1 MSDGI
6 YRVLCSP
13 RSSEEFLL
21 LDTTT
26 ADPVYVSKRGYPE
39 ERASTIDTI
48 EQGNTVAAT
57 IDWST
62 DRPRFASVTIETETT
77 VSFASDAT
85 NIFEA
90 ARACWH
96 ETVSDGDPMH
106 SRLTRGTDGAVKG
119 VLYTFAE
126 QAGERELFSEFRDG
140 IKPLDPLLEPIT
152 ASEPPYA
159 VFCLDP
165 RELPCVVVH
174 IVLEPDGLLA
184 ETMRDT
190 YTFDSC

>member
-1 MSDGI
+1 MSDGT

-13 RSSEEFLL
+13 RSAEEFLL

-26 ADPVYVSKRGYPE
+26 ADPVYVSKQGYSE
-39 ERASTIDTI
+39 EQASTIDAI
-48 EQGNTVAAT
+48 EPGNTVDAT
-57 IDWST
+57 IDWSN
-62 DRPRFASVTIETETT
+62 DQPRFGSVTIETETT
-77 VSFASDAT
+77 ISFASDAT

-90 ARACWH
+90 ARACWR
-96 ETVSDGDPMH
+96 ETVTAGDPMN
-106 SRLTRGTDGAVKG
+106 SRLTRGTDGDVNG

-126 QAGERELFSEFRDG
+126 QTGERELFSEFRDG

-159 VFCLDP
+159 IFCLDP
-165 RELPCVVVH
+165 RELPCVVVQ

>member
-13 RSSEEFLL
+13 RSPEEYLL
-21 LDTTT
+21 VDTTT
-26 ADPVYVSKRGYPE
+26 ADPVYVSKQGYSE
-39 ERASTIDTI
+39 EQARTVGAI
-48 EQGNTVAAT
+48 EQGNTVEAT
-57 IDWST
+57 IDWT
-62 DRPRFASVTIETETT
+62 DEQPRFSTVAIETETT

-90 ARACWH
+90 AKTCWR
-96 ETVSDGDPMH
+96 ETVSDGDPMN
-106 SRLTRGTDGAVKG
+106 SRLTRGTDGDVNG

-126 QAGERELFSEFRDG
+126 QTGEQELFSEFCNG

-165 RELPCVVVH
+165 RELSCVIIH
-174 IVLEPDGLLA
+174 IVLDPDGLLA
-184 ETMRDT
+184 RTMRDT
-190 YTFDSC
+190 YTFDS

>member
-1 MSDGI
+1 MSDGT

-21 LDTTT
+21 VDTTT
-26 ADPVYVSKRGYPE
+26 ADPIYVSKQGYSGE
-39 ERASTIDTI
+39 VALTVEVI
-48 EQGNTVAAT
+48 EQGHTIEAT
-57 IDWST
+57 FDWT
-62 DRPRFASVTIETETT
+62 DEQPRFATVEIETETT

-90 ARACWH
+90 AQECWR
-96 ETVSDGDPMH
+96 ETVTGGDPMN
-106 SRLTRGTDGAVKG
+106 SRLTHNTDRVVNG

-126 QAGERELFSEFRDG
+126 QAGEQDLFSEFCSG
-140 IKPLDPLLEPIT
+140 IKPLDPLLEPIS

-165 RELPCVVVH
+165 RELSCVIVH

-184 ETMRDT
+184 RTMRDT
-190 YTFDSC
+190 YTFDS